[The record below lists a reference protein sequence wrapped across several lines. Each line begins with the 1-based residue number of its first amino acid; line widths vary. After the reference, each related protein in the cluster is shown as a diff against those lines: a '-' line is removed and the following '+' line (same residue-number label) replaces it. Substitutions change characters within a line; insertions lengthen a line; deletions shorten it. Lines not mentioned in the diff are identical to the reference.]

1 MNETLVNPE
10 VPDRVINLYPTLEQ
24 VMHVINQSPR
34 LGRLIY
40 TLLKIKYR
48 N

>member
-1 MNETLVNPE
+1 MTEILANPE
-10 VPDRVINLYPTLEQ
+10 APDSVINLYPTLEQ
-24 VMHVINQSPR
+24 LMHVINQSPR